1 MNGTGTRLNVFDAAQ
16 YLIEPADHFTAN
28 VVTKLRDR
36 VPRVVATG
44 AGEAWSFEDGAWLRP
59 IGLEAQAGRS
69 PIDLTAE
76 PLAYRELRTG
86 LYDAS
91 ACLVDLDTDEID
103 AAAIYPTYAEELR
116 FLVDAGGAAG
126 LRAGLQRPGG
136 RVGS

>member
-91 ACLVDLDTDEID
+91 APAWSIWIPMKSTQQQSIRRTRRNSV
-103 AAAIYPTYAEELR
+103 
-116 FLVDAGGAAG
+116 
-126 LRAGLQRPGG
+126 
-136 RVGS
+136 S